1 MAIANI
7 TTLTD
12 NGVVRITNTQTI
24 SGTGASAGT
33 IDGECVV
40 IDRSTSYLETNT
52 TGGQIYVT
60 NSQIVLDSD
69 TPTGNDASAVINYG
83 GRTVT
88 NTVVSFIDSSILCKT
103 LTARHNIMVTE
114 LTRSTVIESGS
125 SGYLF
130 CYTGTNAIVDT
141 VLFRGINVWEIYRAP
156 SIFFDVTVDDV
167 NFGYLNWEAGR
178 LDVFGFAV
186 SNIGMGHIWM
196 GQGASN
202 NASWHW
208 NNDPSVDKRI
218 FYLTYASN
226 RYYEGYTATWKFIDR
241 DTLNPIQDV
250 LLIYRDDRSGASAV
264 RGSFT
269 TDSSGVLTGTYI
281 SQTDTTGSN
290 TTRPSLFMLTAQITN
305 VDTSSPGAYDFPT
318 SVLTGDQGNRSYN
331 YRITIVSPELE
342 VRSYGHQAVTGFGP
356 ADFYSISAEI
366 GSINSDLSISRYQDF
381 VLSVDAGVTVSQA
394 TADAYTTLTNLEQFY
409 DRTKSEWRD
418 NDTYPLPTKDGL
430 VIDLKDVSVAIDAS
444 AASTFAFSSV
454 EATRGTVAASLAWAE
469 STTASISAGSNR
481 YLLVAIANETNPL
494 SNATSVTYGGI
505 PMTLLRKG
513 SDMNTTSTG
522 IEVWGLN
529 DAGIAAATSTT
540 ISVTWDTTPTNYH
553 IFRGS
558 YTGVSQLRPAD
569 GMVVARSNTEAV
581 LTLSPYVETSGLG
594 VAFAANASAG
604 TITWTTG
611 VTEQLESTS
620 SGLGFAVATRGD
632 GGSDATITMSTTSTE
647 NIGIA
652 IGLRAAQ
659 GLITIDAGSALTT
672 TSKFTTLKTTGSIN
686 LTDTTT
692 IDDLTIDGNL
702 NLEVVKD
709 LDNVTVTGALD
720 FATAG
725 TYNFTDCIINEVTN
739 SSGGSVIING
749 LGSTITTNTG
759 PNITY
764 NNRVYVTV
772 TVKNQ
777 NGDAI
782 PGVEVAIFQANTA
795 RTVLLSSTPTDENGE
810 VNTFA
815 NANIGGVIIRARQS
829 AKTASFNTTSG
840 VNGTTEVITTDTNHN
855 FRDGDAVTYHIPTD
869 NIDDIN
875 LTDETTYYINSIS
888 NTTLSLHTT
897 AADAIADTNR
907 VNLIVGTESE
917 THILDPI
924 RYIATSATGSIGT
937 TDFNTQIIMV
947 TDTIVTG

>member
-1 MAIANI
+1 MAITGI

-24 SGTGASAGT
+24 TGTGT

-40 IDRSTSYLETNT
+40 IDRSTSYLETGT
-52 TGGQIYVT
+52 SSGSISVT
-60 NSQIVLDSD
+60 NSEIVLDSD
-69 TPTGNDASAVINYG
+69 TPTGNDTTAVINYG

-88 NTVVSFIDSSILCKT
+88 TTTVSFVDSFILAKT
-103 LTARHNIMVTE
+103 LTTRHNIMVTE
-114 LTRSTVIESGS
+114 LTRCSVIESGS

-141 VLFRGINVWEIYRAP
+141 VLFRGINVWEIYQAP
-156 SIFFDVTVDDV
+156 SIFFNVTVDDV

-186 SNIGMGHIWM
+186 SSIGMGHIWM
-196 GQGASN
+196 GQGAAN

-250 LLIYRDDRSGASAV
+250 LLIFRDDRSGSSAA

-269 TDSSGVLTGTYI
+269 TDSTGILTGTYI
-281 SQTDTTGSN
+281 SQTDTTGSS
-290 TTRPSLFMLTAQITN
+290 TTRPTLFMLTAQITS

-318 SVLTGDQGNRSYN
+318 SVLTGEQGNRSYN
-331 YRITIVSPELE
+331 YRIDIVSPELE
-342 VRSYGHQAVTGFGP
+342 VRSYGYQAVTGFGP

-381 VLSVDAGVTVSQA
+381 VLSADTGVTVSQA
-394 TADAYTTLTNLEQFY
+394 TADAYTTLTNLEQFF

-418 NDTYPLPTKDGL
+418 NDVYPLPTKDGL
-430 VIDLKDVSVAIDAS
+430 IIDLKDVSVAIDAS
-444 AASTFAFSSV
+444 AASAFTFSSI
-454 EATRGTVAASLAWAE
+454 EATRGTVAASLTWAE

-481 YLLVAIANETNPL
+481 YLLVAIANENSPL
-494 SNATSVTYGGI
+494 RNATSVTYGGI

-529 DAGIAAATSTT
+529 DAGITAATSTT
-540 ISVTWDTTPTNYH
+540 ISVTWDSTPTNNH
-553 IFRGS
+553 VFRGS
-558 YTGVSQLRPAD
+558 YTGVSQLRPVD

-604 TITWTTG
+604 TITWATG

-620 SGLGFAVATRGD
+620 SGFGFAVATRGD

-652 IGLRAAQ
+652 IGLRATQ

-692 IDDLTIDGNL
+692 IDDLTIDGDL

-725 TYNFTDCIINEVTN
+725 TYSFTDCVINEVTN
-739 SSGGSVIING
+739 SSGGSIIING
-749 LGSTITTNTG
+749 VGCTITTNTG

-777 NGDAI
+777 SGDAI
-782 PGVEVAIFQANTA
+782 PGVEIAIFQANTA
-795 RTVLLSSTPTDENGE
+795 RTVILASTATDENGE
-810 VNTFA
+810 VSTQA
-815 NANIGGVIIRARQS
+815 NASIGAVIIRARQS
-829 AKTASFNTTSG
+829 AKTATFDTTSG
-840 VNGTTEVITTDTNHN
+840 VNETTEVITTDAAHN
-855 FRDGDAVTYHIPTD
+855 FRDGDAVTYYVSTD
-869 NIDDIN
+869 AADDIN
-875 LTDETTYYINSIS
+875 LTDGTTYYVNAIS
-888 NTTLSLHTT
+888 TSTLSLHAT
-897 AADAIADTNR
+897 ATNAIADTSR
-907 VNLIVGTESE
+907 VNLIAGTENE
-917 THILDPI
+917 IHTLEPV
-924 RYIATSATGSIGT
+924 RYVATSATGSIGT
-937 TDFNTQIIMV
+937 TDFNTQITMV
-947 TDTIVTG
+947 TDTIVSG